1 MDITV
6 SIYTEEKKTITYL
19 IKKYKCHKYLK
30 ILIIFLWNKNCM
42 GRNWYNC
49 FSGCFL
55 LRIILML
62 YLIVIR
68 VILSKDK
75 CWRL

>member
-30 ILIIFLWNKNCM
+30 ILIIFCGTKTVWVEIGIIVFLDV
-42 GRNWYNC
+42 
-49 FSGCFL
+49 FS
-55 LRIILML
+55 
-62 YLIVIR
+62 
-68 VILSKDK
+68 
-75 CWRL
+75 